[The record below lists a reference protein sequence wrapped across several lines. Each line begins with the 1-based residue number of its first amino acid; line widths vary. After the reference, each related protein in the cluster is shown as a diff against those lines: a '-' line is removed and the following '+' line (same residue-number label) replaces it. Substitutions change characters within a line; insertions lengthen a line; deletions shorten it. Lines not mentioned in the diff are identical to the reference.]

1 MKLRRNLS
9 KLIVLVLLFCIPLCS
24 CKHERKEERIPE
36 GIAVLPFD
44 SHEYW
49 YLNDSDSVY
58 RRISMQDSFRMFEE
72 KAECLLLFSRPTC
85 GICNIMAPEINSV
98 CKEMNRNVYYVDV
111 EDEQLIQMSSSERE
125 ELFDRL
131 FEYLD
136 PILPPDPEDPSK
148 KTMYVPLLVRIS
160 EGVIT
165 GSMEG
170 FPQDIEMPEEP
181 DEWNETERKK
191 LADRIRTLAE

>member
-1 MKLRRNLS
+1 
-9 KLIVLVLLFCIPLCS
+9 
-24 CKHERKEERIPE
+24 
-36 GIAVLPFD
+36 
-44 SHEYW
+44 
-49 YLNDSDSVY
+49 
-58 RRISMQDSFRMFEE
+58 MQDSFRMFEE